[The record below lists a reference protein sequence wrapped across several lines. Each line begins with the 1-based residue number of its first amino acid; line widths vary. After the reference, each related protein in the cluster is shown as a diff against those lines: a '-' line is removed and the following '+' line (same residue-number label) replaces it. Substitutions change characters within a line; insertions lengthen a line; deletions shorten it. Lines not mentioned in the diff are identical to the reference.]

1 MCPTGGW
8 TSGLNGDSPNGDSP
22 NGDDDGDGLSSDS
35 LSELLDGS
43 ELRIAIACG
52 RFNSQITERLLD
64 GALRRLDDLG
74 VDDDGIDIAWVPG
87 AFELPMAART
97 FARSGSVDAVICI
110 GAVIRGETSHYDLIA
125 GECAAGLQRVQ
136 LDTGV
141 PVVFGV
147 LTTED
152 VEQALARSGGE
163 HGDKGA
169 ESAEVAIEMVNLIA
183 RIEERAASAA
193 ATADRASRELPF
205 GDTP

>member
-1 MCPTGGW
+1 MSPAGGW
-8 TSGLNGDSPNGDSP
+8 SSIDGNGT
-22 NGDDDGDGLSSDS
+22 DGEVP
-35 LSELLDGS
+35 ELLDGS
-43 ELRIAIACG
+43 GMRIAIACG
-52 RFNSQITERLLD
+52 RFNNEITERLLD

-74 VDDDGIDIAWVPG
+74 VDESGIDIVWVPG
-87 AFELPMAART
+87 AFELPMAARA

-152 VEQALARSGGE
+152 VDQALARSGGK

-169 ESAEVAIEMVNLIA
+169 EAAEVGIEMVNLIA
-183 RIEERAASAA
+183 RIDERASSAA
-193 ATADRASRELPF
+193 AAEERVSRNLPF
-205 GDTP
+205 GEAPPN